1 MKNRHYNN
9 FFLILEFTTTMVT
22 LKIIMMMKIIG
33 VITIVKAS
41 EDRSH
46 VDDGKWFSD
55 NKIILRTMTVILPVN
70 WLRFLGVVF
79 LKFIFCCSLRHN
91 NDTSPEEKAR
101 ALSLSKVRCYRSAFL
116 VMFITFPEVSSRILR
131 MLPPAC
137 HKICQ
142 VWIVVVPIICH
153 RGNHA
158 FGLTK
163 SSLLH
168 KAYGKSDIGNFEE
181 LCCYKLY

>member
-9 FFLILEFTTTMVT
+9 FFVILEFTTTMVT
-22 LKIIMMMKIIG
+22 A
-33 VITIVKAS
+33 VITLVKAS
-41 EDRSH
+41 EDRGH

-55 NKIILRTMTVILPVN
+55 DKIILRTMTVILPVN

-79 LKFIFCCSLRHN
+79 LTFIFCCSLRLN

-101 ALSLSKVRCYRSAFL
+101 AISFSKVRCYRSAFL

-142 VWIVVVPIICH
+142 VWIVVVPIICQKADH
-153 RGNHA
+153 E
-158 FGLTK
+158 FGSTK
-163 SSLLH
+163 ASLLH
-168 KAYGKSDIGNFEE
+168 KAYSK
-181 LCCYKLY
+181 